1 VYEQVIAIE
10 TGFEQALRVLRG
22 LRRST
27 GFEPSEVERLRVL
40 TAEARAATLS
50 YLTSVVETVETD
62 DAARLQ
68 SRRLKHER
76 REGS

>member
-68 SRRLKHER
+68 CRRLKRER
-76 REGS
+76 REES